1 MTDAGGQKRFGA
13 VRWKLLRKRLAGLA
27 AAPTLRDMRGVAGF
41 HQLTGDRAGRFALKL
56 DGAYRLVVEPA
67 NHPVPKLDDGGI
79 DEGSITGVRVVEVVN
94 YHD

>member
-13 VRWKLLRKRLAGLA
+13 VRWKLLRKRLAALA

-41 HQLTGDRAGRFALKL
+41 HQLTGDRAGQFAMKL
-56 DGAYRLVVEPA
+56 DGAVRLVLEPD
-67 NHPVPKLDDGGI
+67 HPVPLLDDGGI
-79 DEGSITGVRVVEVVN
+79 NESAVMGVVVVEVVN